1 MDLGRRGQGMVG
13 ACVRGLPVQSQL
25 QQVMLRIHVNGRVHT
40 CQQEAEQELERKRAA
55 KARLEE
61 LDRRAIENRA
71 AQSLEPNK
79 ILEPPRNPWGNAESI
94 GHAGASFAGLGG
106 GGAPYPEARGR
117 GMEVKA
123 PRKIFDHK
131 TGKFVEVVEPVAKSS
146 GKGGDKAGSAAH
158 AVKDW
163 RSGGLQSGG
172 MGAGEKEGEGT
183 SRAQQKK
190 LAQEERR
197 RGRDKRGKGGG
208 GEDEGEIAA
217 PAKGNDKGK
226 RALTREKGSAAC

>member
-1 MDLGRRGQGMVG
+1 M
-13 ACVRGLPVQSQL
+13 
-25 QQVMLRIHVNGRVHT
+25 
-40 CQQEAEQELERKRAA
+40 
-55 KARLEE
+55 
-61 LDRRAIENRA
+61 
-71 AQSLEPNK
+71 
-79 ILEPPRNPWGNAESI
+79 
-94 GHAGASFAGLGG
+94 
-106 GGAPYPEARGR
+106 
-117 GMEVKA
+117 
-123 PRKIFDHK
+123 
-131 TGKFVEVVEPVAKSS
+131 AKSS

-172 MGAGEKEGEGT
+172 AGAGEKEGEGT

-226 RALTREKGSAAC
+226 RALTREKGSAAS